1 MIFEIRS
8 SSNQKY
14 KFLRSL
20 KKKKGRQESGRF
32 CVEGIKGTVDAVNS
46 GFDVELIAASESG
59 YEKFYG
65 EIPGFDGDIY
75 VIADNIF
82 ETLCDTSTPQG
93 ILAVIRMREDILENT
108 PGKSYI
114 YCDHINDPG
123 NLGTIIRTADA
134 GDIDGVLLSPE
145 CVDLYSPK
153 TIRSSMGSFFH
164 IPVYENVDIKRLKK
178 LSAAGYR
185 VLSSVLDERAVDYRT
200 ADYRGS
206 VVLALGNESGGVSD
220 ELRNISDEFVKI
232 PIPGKAESLNVSI
245 AGAIFIYEFVRN
257 R

>member
-1 MIFEIRS
+1 MIFEIKS

-20 KKKKGRQESGRF
+20 KKKKSRQESGLF
-32 CVEGIKGTVDAVNS
+32 CVEGAKGTADAVNS
-46 GFDVELIAASESG
+46 GFDVECIAASVQG
-59 YEKFYG
+59 YEKFRG
-65 EIPGFDGDIY
+65 DISGFGGDIY
-75 VIADNIF
+75 IIADNIF
-82 ETLCDTSTPQG
+82 DALCDTSTPQG
-93 ILAVIRMREDILENT
+93 IMAVLRMRKNILENT

-134 GDIDGVLLSPE
+134 GGMDGVLLSPE

-164 IPVYENVDIKRLKK
+164 IPVYEDIDIKRLKE
-178 LSAAGYR
+178 LSSAGYR
-185 VLSSVLDERAVDYRT
+185 ILSSALDERAEDYRS
-200 ADYRGS
+200 ADYSGS
-206 VVLALGNESGGVSD
+206 AVLVLGNESGG
-220 ELRNISDEFVKI
+220 ISDDVRSISDKFVKI
-232 PIPGKAESLNVSI
+232 PILGKAESLNVSI